1 MEAKVDIEGTYK
13 IGLARQQVWDALQNA
28 DILQQ
33 CIPGCEELELLSD
46 NRYLAKVVAA
56 IGPVKATFK
65 TNIEMQNL
73 TPPESY
79 TLIGEAKSGAAG
91 FGKGSADISLI
102 ESGDFTTL
110 YYKAQFKVGG
120 KLAQVGSR
128 LVAGVTRKMAD
139 EFFGKF
145 SLALDHSAERVVSVD
160 DEKSVTQRARRHRF
174 LYIAVSAT
182 FILFVWWL
190 LS

>member
-1 MEAKVDIEGTYK
+1 MDIEGTYK

-145 SLALDHSAERVVSVD
+145 SLALDHSAERVVSED
-160 DEKSVTQRARRHRF
+160 DEKSVIQRARRHRF

>member
-1 MEAKVDIEGTYK
+1 MDIEGTYK
-13 IGLARQQVWDALQNA
+13 IGLARQQVWDALHNA
-28 DILQQ
+28 DVLQQ
-33 CIPGCEELELLSD
+33 CIPGCQELELLSD
-46 NRYLAKVVAA
+46 KRYLAKVVAA

-73 TPPESY
+73 KPPESY

-110 YYKAQFKVGG
+110 HYKAHFKVGG

-160 DEKSVTQRARRHRF
+160 DEKSVTLRARHHRF
-174 LYIAVSAT
+174 LYIAAGTT
-182 FILFVWWL
+182 FILCVLWL

>member
-13 IGLARQQVWDALQNA
+13 IGLAREQVWDALQNA

>member
-1 MEAKVDIEGTYK
+1 MDIEGTYK
-13 IGLARQQVWDALQNA
+13 IGLAREQVWDALQNA

-145 SLALDHSAERVVSVD
+145 SLALDHSAERVVSED
-160 DEKSVTQRARRHRF
+160 DEKSVIQRARRHRF
-174 LYIAVSAT
+174 LYIAVGAAV
-182 FILFVWWL
+182 ILFVWWL

>member
-1 MEAKVDIEGTYK
+1 MDIEGTYK

-28 DILQQ
+28 DVLKQ
-33 CIPGCEELELLSD
+33 CIPGCQELELLSD
-46 NRYLAKVVAA
+46 NHYLAKVVAA

-65 TNIEMQNL
+65 TNIEMQNFK
-73 TPPESY
+73 PPESY

-110 YYKAQFKVGG
+110 HYKAQFKVGG

-145 SLALDHSAERVVSVD
+145 SLALDFSAERVVSVD

-174 LYIAVSAT
+174 LYIAVGT
-182 FILFVWWL
+182 IFILYVLWL

>member
-1 MEAKVDIEGTYK
+1 M
-13 IGLARQQVWDALQNA
+13 
-28 DILQQ
+28 
-33 CIPGCEELELLSD
+33 
-46 NRYLAKVVAA
+46 
-56 IGPVKATFK
+56 
-65 TNIEMQNL
+65 
-73 TPPESY
+73 
-79 TLIGEAKSGAAG
+79 
-91 FGKGSADISLI
+91 
-102 ESGDFTTL
+102 

>member
-1 MEAKVDIEGTYK
+1 MDIEGTYK
-13 IGLARQQVWDALQNA
+13 FGLARQQVWDALQNA
-28 DILQQ
+28 DILQE

-46 NRYLAKVVAA
+46 NRYLATVVAA

-102 ESGDFTTL
+102 ESGEFTTL
-110 YYKAQFKVGG
+110 
-120 KLAQVGSR
+120 
-128 LVAGVTRKMAD
+128 
-139 EFFGKF
+139 
-145 SLALDHSAERVVSVD
+145 
-160 DEKSVTQRARRHRF
+160 
-174 LYIAVSAT
+174 
-182 FILFVWWL
+182 
-190 LS
+190 

>member
-1 MEAKVDIEGTYK
+1 LEAKVDIEGTYK
-13 IGLARQQVWDALQNA
+13 IGLAREQVWDALQNA